1 MRRVPTVTAPR
12 VVACT
17 IAGLLLLA
25 ASAVVDVAA
34 QSNKKPG
41 PETFNAKASVGSEA
55 GRGDAFVTIRI
66 EEWTSEQ
73 NIATMEKA
81 LKEGGSAAFVT
92 ELKRAPVAGRFEAAQ
107 QSFPIRWARQRETK
121 TGRVISLVVDK
132 PVYFVGAGVPGAKSK
147 EGYDVAVIQL
157 VMDSSG
163 VGEGTVAAA
172 ARVKPGGQDGVEIDA
187 YETSPIKLLSV
198 MKLIK

>member
-1 MRRVPTVTAPR
+1 MRLATTLLF
-12 VVACT
+12 VV
-17 IAGLLLLA
+17 A

-34 QSNKKPG
+34 QSKKPV

-55 GRGDAFVTIRI
+55 GRGDAYVTIRI
-66 EEWTSEQ
+66 DQWTSEK

-81 LKEGGSAAFVT
+81 LKEGGSAGFVT
-92 ELKRAPVAGRFEAAQ
+92 ELRRAPVAGRFEAGQ
-107 QSFPIRWARQRETK
+107 QAFQIRWARQRDTR
-121 TGRVISLVVDK
+121 TGRIISVVVDK

-147 EGYDVAVIQL
+147 EGFDVAVIQL
-157 VMDSSG
+157 TMDSSG
-163 VGEGTVAAA
+163 VGEGTMAAA
-172 ARVKPGGQDGVEIDA
+172 ARVKPGGPDGVEIDA